1 MSKLRVALRLADE
14 ISGPLASII
23 NQFSTLEQSFQK
35 AAAQQEKVNGAV
47 EQGQGI
53 VGLLDKGI
61 KSVIDKYVSLESL
74 QNGMKLSDDYMN
86 SITRINAINDNLQ
99 TSEQLQDKIFAAAER
114 SRGSYSDMLA
124 IVGKLSAADAFKS
137 NDEGIAFAD
146 LMQKSFRL
154 GGTGMEDQKTGMD
167 ELAGA
172 MSEGKLE
179 GDGFQSILENA
190 PMIASAISQFTGKS
204 ESELQTMADKGAL
217 TADIIKNAMFA
228 ASGDINSSFAEMPMS
243 FGDYVTQMRNTA
255 LQSFGPVI
263 QQVSELINS
272 PAGEQFV
279 QGFGSA
285 IAFAAQLAGQLLTA
299 VSNVV
304 GFISENMPIIEP
316 ILWGLVA
323 AMGSLWLITQMVNIV
338 QLILNATM
346 KANIYVLIISL
357 VIGLIVWLI
366 KLWQTNDQFAAALMR
381 AWNVILNFFDQ
392 IPGFF
397 WGMVEA
403 MLAPYVWL
411 AEKIG
416 FIYDSVING
425 IIDGINH
432 VLQIVNKVTGSSFEI
447 QGHFSMENLTKDI
460 QSFAADQK
468 KDAFAKAADQ
478 AAKREQQVKDAMA
491 EREEVRSKKEKEK
504 NTNPLG
510 TGDYGNLVSGTYS
523 NPPGTVTGSV
533 PGIGAGTGAGT
544 IPKVGEVGEVGKINN
559 TVDISSEDIEM
570 MRNLAEMNA
579 IQNFVTLTPTVQVT
593 TGPISKDVDVDE
605 VIRRIGSTME
615 QEIQSSAQG
624 AYG

>member
-23 NQFSTLEQSFQK
+23 NQFSSLEQSFQK

-61 KSVIDKYVSLESL
+61 RSVIDKYVSLESL
-74 QNGMKLSDDYMN
+74 QSGMKLSDDYMN
-86 SITRINAINDNLQ
+86 SINRINAINDNLQ
-99 TSEQLQDKIFAAAER
+99 TSQQLQDKIFAAAER

-124 IVGKLSAADAFKS
+124 IVGKFSAADAFKS
-137 NDEGIAFAD
+137 NDEGIAFAE

-190 PMIASAISQFTGKS
+190 PMIANAISEFTGKS
-204 ESELQTMADKGAL
+204 ESELQTMADTGAL

-228 ASGDINSSFAEMPMS
+228 ASGDINSSFAGMPMS
-243 FGDYVTQMRNTA
+243 FGDYVTQMRNIA

-263 QQVSELINS
+263 EQISQLINS
-272 PAGEQFV
+272 PAGEQFM

-357 VIGLIVWLI
+357 VIGLIVWLV
-366 KLWQTNDQFAAALMR
+366 KLWQTNDQFAAGLMR
-381 AWNVILNFFDQ
+381 AWNSILNFFGQ
-392 IPGFF
+392 FEGFF
-397 WGMVEA
+397 WGLVEV
-403 MLAPYVWL
+403 LLIPFVWL
-411 AEKIG
+411 TGKVGGLFDKVLEKIAKDVNP
-416 FIYDSVING
+416 ILDVINQITG
-425 IIDGINH
+425 TNYQIDTTFDTE
-432 VLQIVNKVTGSSFEI
+432 KF
-447 QGHFSMENLTKDI
+447 TKDL
-460 QSFAADQK
+460 QAYAKARKD
-468 KDAFAKAADQ
+468 DAFAKAADA
-478 AAKREQQVKDAMA
+478 AAKREDQVKKAINDRQK
-491 EREEVRSKKEKEK
+491 ERAEKEVDK
-504 NTNPLG
+504 AGPDYGKLG
-510 TGDYGNLVSGTYS
+510 TDYESLSKT
-523 NPPGTVTGSV
+523 
-533 PGIGAGTGAGT
+533 GAGTGIGAATGT

-570 MRNLAEMNA
+570 MRNIAEMNA

>member
-23 NQFSTLEQSFQK
+23 NQFSSLEQSFQK

-61 KSVIDKYVSLESL
+61 RSVIDKYVSLESL
-74 QNGMKLSDDYMN
+74 QSGMKLSDDYMN
-86 SITRINAINDNLQ
+86 SINRINAINDNLH
-99 TSEQLQDKIFAAAER
+99 TSQQLQDKIFAAAER

-124 IVGKLSAADAFKS
+124 IVGKFSAADAFKS
-137 NDEGIAFAD
+137 NDEGIAFAE

-190 PMIASAISQFTGKS
+190 PMIASAISEFTGKS

-228 ASGDINSSFAEMPMS
+228 ASGDINSSFAGMPMS
-243 FGDYVTQMRNTA
+243 FGDYVTQMRNIA

-263 QQVSELINS
+263 EQISQLINS
-272 PAGEQFV
+272 PAGEQFM

-285 IAFAAQLAGQLLTA
+285 IEFAAQLAGQLLTA

-357 VIGLIVWLI
+357 VIGLIVWLV

-381 AWNVILNFFDQ
+381 AWNSILNFFGQ

-397 WGMVEA
+397 WGMVETA
-403 MLAPYVWL
+403 ITPFVWL

-416 FIYDSVING
+416 FIYDTVING

-447 QGHFSMENLTKDI
+447 QGHFSIENLTDDI
-460 QSFAADQK
+460 QSFAAAQK

-478 AAKREQQVKDAMA
+478 ATKREQQVKDTMA
-491 EREEVRSKKEKEK
+491 EREEERLKKEKEK
-504 NTNPLG
+504 NTPPDYDKYVNHTRSLQG
-510 TGDYGNLVSGTYS
+510 TI
-523 NPPGTVTGSV
+523 PE
-533 PGIGAGTGAGT
+533 IAGGAGT

-570 MRNLAEMNA
+570 MRNIAEMNA